1 MCKNYCS
8 KLFKVLEPLWFVIG
22 GISMFFIMY
31 WTILLLPSVDQVTVA
46 MISIVFGIWG
56 TILIYIGFLV
66 AYENFTKQQ
75 TTDADNSQ
83 CEVTFNG
90 DFKV

>member
-1 MCKNYCS
+1 
-8 KLFKVLEPLWFVIG
+8 
-22 GISMFFIMY
+22 MFFIMY
-31 WTILLLPSVDQVTVA
+31 WTILQLPSVDEVTVA
-46 MISIVFGIWG
+46 MISIVFAVWGI
-56 TILIYIGFLV
+56 ILIYIGFLV

-75 TTDADNSQ
+75 TTADNSQ

>member
-46 MISIVFGIWG
+46 MVAMISIVFG
-56 TILIYIGFLV
+56 LIQIGFFV